1 MLDEAAV
8 SYQVVLTKADKIKP
22 HELEQVVGRRPG
34 HSASTRLRFRSM
46 IVTSSEK
53 ALGVGELRAAI
64 AGIVAER
71 ELSARGGSLVDEVR
85 EDLHSRRRRRPR
97 RTSRSGRRQRRRRP
111 QPKPRANDRP

>member
-22 HELEQVVGRRPG
+22 HELAAVTE
-34 HSASTRLRFRSM
+34 ATAKRLAKHPAAFPHV

-53 ALGVGELRAAI
+53 GLGIDELRATI

-71 ELSARGGSLVDEVR
+71 
-85 EDLHSRRRRRPR
+85 
-97 RTSRSGRRQRRRRP
+97 T
-111 QPKPRANDRP
+111 